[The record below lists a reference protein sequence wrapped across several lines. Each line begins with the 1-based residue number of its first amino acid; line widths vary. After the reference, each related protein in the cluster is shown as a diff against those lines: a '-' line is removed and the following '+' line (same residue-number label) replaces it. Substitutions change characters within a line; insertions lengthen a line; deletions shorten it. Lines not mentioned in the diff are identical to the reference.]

1 MKMKVHTL
9 FLFVGILVH
18 QAIILSKAPD
28 PNLVKKLADSKGAT
42 SLYIENKGQIGDQHG
57 KPNTEVKYLIL
68 RPGLNIQLKANSFSY
83 DAYTVER
90 LKRVERLD
98 VPFPSKLDKLNDDS
112 LIYHFS
118 RVDIELVDANPN
130 PEITQEGASSD
141 YLNYYTHITSQT
153 KGEEGAT
160 GVRGYSNITYHDI
173 YPNIDLEWFLDSNG
187 KPEYQFIINPGG
199 DPSRIRLKYHGAQKT
214 ELISEAIHIHIKP
227 GIIKEHIPLSY
238 LKESK
243 EKLTIAFTKISNN
256 EYGFNIPTYASNET
270 LIIDPM
276 PNRLWGTYYGSGNVD
291 GTAEISIDNSGN
303 IYIGGSTESTT
314 DIASTGAWD
323 VTLGSS
329 FDAYLAKFTSNG
341 NRTWGTYYGGNGYD
355 FGNDL
360 VTDANANVYLAG
372 RTASV
377 TDIASTGAWDVTRD
391 NSYDGYLVKFSSNG
405 VRLWGTY
412 YGGEGQD
419 NIYALA
425 IDSNYNIFIS
435 GNTSST
441 NGIASAGAWDIS
453 LGGDQDAFLAKFS
466 STGSRLW
473 GTYYGGIDIEDGYAL
488 ATDDNDN
495 VYLCGVTQS
504 ITDIASIGAW
514 DMIIGGSIDGFL
526 VKFSTSGIRL
536 WGTYYGGS
544 GLDMG
549 RAILTDKFGNIYMS
563 GYTESTTEIASTG
576 AWDQSLGGDRDAF
589 LVKFSTSGSRLWGTY
604 FGGSGKD
611 YGKALSINSSGEVF
625 LGGLT
630 WSSTEVATI
639 GAWDASLGGTV
650 DGYVALFN
658 SAGSR
663 IWGTYY
669 GGPSL
674 DDVCSMS
681 LDSFDNLYI
690 TGVAASSSEI
700 ATIGAW
706 DTTLSGSGCQYLVK
720 LEKGFL
726 EQITSPV
733 ISSTIYCQNQSFSVS
748 YTVLGTFS
756 NPNTFTSQL
765 SDASGSFT
773 NPIAIGSISSTTSGS
788 INCRIPST
796 MLTGTGYRIRIIS
809 SNPSVIGSDNGTNI
823 VINALPQPSISGSTS
838 VCEGLLNYTYTVP
851 SVIAHTYQWTSP
863 SKGIIVGST
872 TGNSVSIRWTTA
884 GIDSVKIRQ
893 TNTQTGCFK
902 DTIIVVTI
910 QPSPTPVIS
919 GSAAVCSNS
928 QNNSYSVVNIPGHV
942 YQWYAPTK
950 GVITGSGTASSVNV
964 HWTVAGVDSLK
975 VRQTNPQ
982 TGCFKDTTLLI
993 TIQGLP
999 TPVITGKL
1007 TVCISDKDDSY
1018 SIANIPGHVYQW
1030 FVPIKGTVIGSVT
1043 SNSVRIQ
1050 WKSSGIDTIKVRQ
1063 TNPQTG
1069 CYKDT
1074 TLIVVISAQPSQS
1087 ISGVVNPCANN
1098 RAVQYSVPLKNNYSY
1113 QWGAIVRGTIL
1124 GSRNGNSIE
1133 VVWKNPGIDSLT
1145 LRTTNTQTGCTS
1157 DTSFVVRISSA
1168 PLPVIS
1174 GTRSVCVSAN
1184 PVEYSVPTNSNSR
1197 YSWSQPKLG
1206 TLIGVNDG
1214 NTVRIRWNASG
1225 FDTVNVRETDLTT
1238 GCITDTFIVVNVL
1251 SQPKPIITGNAEVVE
1266 QEKGIVYSVQSEN
1279 GSTYEWIIVSGDAN
1293 ITTKSGHLVVL
1304 NVGGRGAV
1312 VLKVIQT
1319 NVDGCINESQF
1330 VITVKAPTSVQDEAH
1345 SMFSV
1350 YPNPTEASDELLVQI
1365 ADLHT
1370 RVLQIELVDMMGV
1383 TMVKTS
1389 IEPNNGI
1396 VPININGITSGMYIV
1411 RVHTANGIFSEKVIV
1426 N

>member
-1 MKMKVHTL
+1 LNSKTALDITAEATLSGDTYEIVPPSSYTITVPGAGDVTEPKFNIGRYVDIIIDLYSDFEGVNTPEFQKLNIVYTSVGGTQSRTWNKDHDDFENEQSGWLESEYQRYNIAIGATYTDGGLDKNSLILENVSDIGNWIYIQKNAVISANQSATTSTYEDGQDNSNAEFNLKEYLTPWQIFNKSTTYGFYKPKDFRILWDNTSVYADTANDRIIHFESNGNVKRIIQGNLRLKKSERDFMVLAAHYNPDTGVIYLPFSQCVNIVDITSIIVVYDGFDIAANETQYVSSVELLTPLVSQKSSTVLLKLTTKFNKVLKDAATKK
-9 FLFVGILVH
+9 V
-18 QAIILSKAPD
+18 IILS
-28 PNLVKKLADSKGAT
+28 GA
-42 SLYIENKGQIGDQHG
+42 
-57 KPNTEVKYLIL
+57 
-68 RPGLNIQLKANSFSY
+68 
-83 DAYTVER
+83 
-90 LKRVERLD
+90 
-98 VPFPSKLDKLNDDS
+98 
-112 LIYHFS
+112 
-118 RVDIELVDANPN
+118 
-130 PEITQEGASSD
+130 
-141 YLNYYTHITSQT
+141 
-153 KGEEGAT
+153 
-160 GVRGYSNITYHDI
+160 
-173 YPNIDLEWFLDSNG
+173 
-187 KPEYQFIINPGG
+187 
-199 DPSRIRLKYHGAQKT
+199 
-214 ELISEAIHIHIKP
+214 
-227 GIIKEHIPLSY
+227 
-238 LKESK
+238 
-243 EKLTIAFTKISNN
+243 
-256 EYGFNIPTYASNET
+256 
-270 LIIDPM
+270 
-276 PNRLWGTYYGSGNVD
+276 
-291 GTAEISIDNSGN
+291 
-303 IYIGGSTESTT
+303 
-314 DIASTGAWD
+314 
-323 VTLGSS
+323 
-329 FDAYLAKFTSNG
+329 FTSNG
-341 NRTWGTYYGGNGYD
+341 QAD
-355 FGNDL
+355 
-360 VTDANANVYLAG
+360 NASE
-372 RTASV
+372 T
-377 TDIASTGAWDVTRD
+377 
-391 NSYDGYLVKFSSNG
+391 SNG
-405 VRLWGTY
+405 TN
-412 YGGEGQD
+412 
-419 NIYALA
+419 NI
-425 IDSNYNIFIS
+425 
-435 GNTSST
+435 
-441 NGIASAGAWDIS
+441 
-453 LGGDQDAFLAKFS
+453 
-466 STGSRLW
+466 
-473 GTYYGGIDIEDGYAL
+473 
-488 ATDDNDN
+488 
-495 VYLCGVTQS
+495 
-504 ITDIASIGAW
+504 
-514 DMIIGGSIDGFL
+514 
-526 VKFSTSGIRL
+526 
-536 WGTYYGGS
+536 
-544 GLDMG
+544 
-549 RAILTDKFGNIYMS
+549 
-563 GYTESTTEIASTG
+563 
-576 AWDQSLGGDRDAF
+576 
-589 LVKFSTSGSRLWGTY
+589 
-604 FGGSGKD
+604 
-611 YGKALSINSSGEVF
+611 
-625 LGGLT
+625 
-630 WSSTEVATI
+630 
-639 GAWDASLGGTV
+639 
-650 DGYVALFN
+650 
-658 SAGSR
+658 
-663 IWGTYY
+663 
-669 GGPSL
+669 
-674 DDVCSMS
+674 
-681 LDSFDNLYI
+681 
-690 TGVAASSSEI
+690 
-700 ATIGAW
+700 
-706 DTTLSGSGCQYLVK
+706 SGSG
-720 LEKGFL
+720 
-726 EQITSPV
+726 
-733 ISSTIYCQNQSFSVS
+733 
-748 YTVLGTFS
+748 S
-756 NPNTFTSQL
+756 N
-765 SDASGSFT
+765 
-773 NPIAIGSISSTTSGS
+773 
-788 INCRIPST
+788 
-796 MLTGTGYRIRIIS
+796 
-809 SNPSVIGSDNGTNI
+809 
-823 VINALPQPSISGSTS
+823 
-838 VCEGLLNYTYTVP
+838 
-851 SVIAHTYQWTSP
+851 
-863 SKGIIVGST
+863 

-999 TPVITGKL
+999 TPVITGKS
-1007 TVCISDKDDSY
+1007 TVCISENDDSY

-1214 NTVRIRWNASG
+1214 NTVRIRWNTSG
-1225 FDTVNVRETDLTT
+1225 YDTVNVRETDLTT
-1238 GCITDTFIVVNVL
+1238 GCSTDTFVVVNVL
-1251 SQPKPIITGNAEVVE
+1251 PQPKPIITGNAEVVE

-1330 VITVKAPTSVQDEAH
+1330 VITVKAPTSVQDESH
-1345 SMFSV
+1345 SMFTV

-1383 TMVKTS
+1383 TMVKTA
-1389 IEPNNGI
+1389 IELNNGI
-1396 VPININGITSGMYIV
+1396 IPLNIHGITSGMYIV
-1411 RVHTANGIFSEKVIV
+1411 RVHTPNGIFSEKVIV